1 MEGESSL
8 GAAGEASTRSHF
20 LHHILIVLSTRQ
32 LILGTG
38 LEGQSW
44 GASGL
49 LSQDTEAHDDCVHL
63 PPRGGTPSRWGNCLS
78 SLFPDTMKPLRDASL
93 SWTTLAAAPRA
104 IWIGHTDPVSR
115 SFPEL
120 SRGLGTRHQEGTVL
134 REESSQGSVRRLERA

>member
-49 LSQDTEAHDDCVHL
+49 LSQDTEAHDDVSTCL
-63 PPRGGTPSRWGNCLS
+63 PVGAHRLGGEIAL
-78 SLFPDTMKPLRDASL
+78 
-93 SWTTLAAAPRA
+93 
-104 IWIGHTDPVSR
+104 
-115 SFPEL
+115 
-120 SRGLGTRHQEGTVL
+120 
-134 REESSQGSVRRLERA
+134 